1 MTPLDAFVP
10 AGPDWQVDWEGLERA
25 FPWTEEL
32 RACPQDPLW
41 HGEGDVWTHTRMVV
55 DALAGM
61 EDWRALDEVARRQL
75 FLAAL
80 LHDIGKPA
88 CTETEPDGR
97 ISSRGHSRRG
107 ESMARLWLW
116 RAGMGPHE
124 REPIAA
130 LIRSHQYPFFLLD
143 RDDARGEAIR
153 LSHDLRCDRLGL
165 LAEADARGRIARDR
179 DRLVDNTRLFR
190 DFCAEMGCLETP
202 WPFASDHSRFEWFR
216 KPGRDPAYAAHDDT
230 GMEVVLM
237 SGLPAAGKDSW
248 IAANA
253 PDLPVVSL
261 DAIRGEFG
269 VAPSDGQ
276 GKVIAAARERARE
289 HLRAKKSFVWNATNL
304 SRRIR
309 AGLIDL
315 FADYNARVRIVY
327 LEGPPA
333 EQQRR
338 NAARR
343 NPVPDSAIG
352 RMLNSWEPPKINEAH
367 QVDWIDTT
375 I

>member
-1 MTPLDAFVP
+1 
-10 AGPDWQVDWEGLERA
+10 
-25 FPWTEEL
+25 
-32 RACPQDPLW
+32 
-41 HGEGDVWTHTRMVV
+41 
-55 DALAGM
+55 
-61 EDWRALDEVARRQL
+61 
-75 FLAAL
+75 
-80 LHDIGKPA
+80 
-88 CTETEPDGR
+88 
-97 ISSRGHSRRG
+97 
-107 ESMARLWLW
+107 
-116 RAGMGPHE
+116 
-124 REPIAA
+124 
-130 LIRSHQYPFFLLD
+130 
-143 RDDARGEAIR
+143 
-153 LSHDLRCDRLGL
+153 
-165 LAEADARGRIARDR
+165 
-179 DRLVDNTRLFR
+179 
-190 DFCAEMGCLETP
+190 MGCLETP

-230 GMEVVLM
+230 GMVVVLM

-327 LEGPPA
+327 LEVPPA

-338 NAARR
+338 NAARCD
-343 NPVPDSAIG
+343 PVPDSAIG